1 MGRCRLGVWT
11 GSVGWSVGRCV
22 LPKEGGGG
30 GDQTRKWLHAGHAFV
45 MGSSTEGV
53 LGVLAPLQSS
63 IGQPRHIVMESWDR
77 QNCIGLSGHIVVGR
91 GVAAGGVVV
100 VASGATPS
108 GPAAGTCPAAAASSA
123 PPFGKAR
130 GKGKLGL
137 PMAEV
142 FAQWQSAPPALR
154 HPFRECFAPGWP
166 KWDEGGGGCCMSV
179 CVCVKPQVS
188 HMRVLFGPLCG
199 CHGVCRAVRQ
209 RALFG
214 LLTQKCALAS
224 LVAAHFCRLARS
236 AGSGATSTRRTGRIG
251 MRRQVAW
258 ALRVWGILLPSS
270 CAPSCTVVASLDV
283 CFLVVARG
291 RYVGG
296 DHVCVCACLEV
307 VREGW
312 RFGVRAF
319 RCMRV

>member
-179 CVCVKPQVS
+179 CVCVREASSVPHARFVWAIVWVS
-188 HMRVLFGPLCG
+188 WCVQGSEAEGTFR
-199 CHGVCRAVRQ
+199 
-209 RALFG
+209 
-214 LLTQKCALAS
+214 
-224 LVAAHFCRLARS
+224 LVDS
-236 AGSGATSTRRTGRIG
+236 E
-251 MRRQVAW
+251 
-258 ALRVWGILLPSS
+258 
-270 CAPSCTVVASLDV
+270 
-283 CFLVVARG
+283 
-291 RYVGG
+291 
-296 DHVCVCACLEV
+296 VCACQSCCGAFLSSGEV
-307 VREGW
+307 CREWCYINKAYWTHWHETAGGLGTSGLGDLVAIVVCALVYGGCVFGCMLLSCCSWQVCGW
-312 RFGVRAF
+312 
-319 RCMRV
+319 